1 LEIVMLHPFR
11 RFAAAAV
18 LALFPLSAFAE
29 DVTIITATGEVTLPA
44 APATIAVLDIAA
56 IDTLTALG
64 IVPQGVPDN
73 LYVPYLADLAGTAT
87 VVGTLFEPDL
97 EALATLSPDL
107 IIAGGRSSTQVEPL
121 SQVAP
126 TIDMTIWEDVI
137 GEGRA
142 RIAAYGALFGKADK
156 AAELTAALDAKL
168 AEVTAAATGKGKAL
182 ILQTNGPK
190 VSAYGE
196 GSRFG
201 WIHTALG
208 LPEAYENLNPET
220 HGDAVSFEFIAE
232 VNPDWIIVIDRAA
245 AIGEPASASD
255 TLANPLV
262 AGTVAGQK
270 GQIVYLSST
279 PIYIAGGGYTSL
291 MTTLD
296 ELLAA
301 FGK

>member
-1 LEIVMLHPFR
+1 MLHTFR
-11 RFAAAAV
+11 RTAAAAV
-18 LALFPLSAFAE
+18 LAIFPMSALAE
-29 DVTIITATGEVTLPA
+29 DVTITTATGEVALPA

-64 IVPQGVPDN
+64 VVPQGVPDN
-73 LYVPYLADLAGTAT
+73 LYVPYLADLAGKAQ

-97 EALATLSPDL
+97 EALAALSPDL
-107 IIAGGRSSTQVEPL
+107 IVAGGRSSTQVEPL
-121 SQVAP
+121 SQVAT
-126 TIDMTIWEDVI
+126 TIDMTIWEDVV
-137 GEGRA
+137 GQGRD
-142 RIAAYGALFGKADK
+142 RITAYGTLFGKADK

-168 AEVTAAATGKGKAL
+168 VEVTAAAAGKGKAL

-190 VSAYGE
+190 VSAYGK

-201 WIHTALG
+201 WIHTAIG

-232 VNPDWIIVIDRAA
+232 ANPDWIIVVDRAA

-262 AGTVAGQK
+262 AGTTAGQK
-270 GQIVYLSST
+270 GQIVYISS
-279 PIYIAGGGYTSL
+279 PPVYIAGGGYTSL